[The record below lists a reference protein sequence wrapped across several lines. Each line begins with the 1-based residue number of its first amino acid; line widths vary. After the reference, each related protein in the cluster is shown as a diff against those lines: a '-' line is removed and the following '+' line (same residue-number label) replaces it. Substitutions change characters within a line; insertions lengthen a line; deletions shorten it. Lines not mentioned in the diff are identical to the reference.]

1 MCAERG
7 DGVCVEAF
15 QPMGTDREIGFRTS
29 RSSFGHGE
37 KRGEE
42 SEDGAEV
49 SAGQLTTC
57 KSPFPAKRKSPL
69 STLCQT
75 AFLLL
80 KAYPLRPCLCLCL
93 PSRNC
98 ISEARARLCAPQT
111 DDEGQIEV
119 EEVPKRLRRSR
130 EEVIT

>member
-1 MCAERG
+1 VCVKRG

-15 QPMGTDREIGFRTS
+15 QPIGTDREIGFRTS
-29 RSSFGHGE
+29 RSSFGLNE

-42 SEDGAEV
+42 SEGGAEV
-49 SAGQLTTC
+49 AAGQLTTC
-57 KSPFPAKRKSPL
+57 KIPFPAKRKSPP
-69 STLCQT
+69 SAFCQT

-93 PSRNC
+93 PSPNC

-111 DDEGQIEV
+111 DGGGKIDV
-119 EEVPKRLRRSR
+119 EEVPKRFRRSR
-130 EEVIT
+130 EEAIT